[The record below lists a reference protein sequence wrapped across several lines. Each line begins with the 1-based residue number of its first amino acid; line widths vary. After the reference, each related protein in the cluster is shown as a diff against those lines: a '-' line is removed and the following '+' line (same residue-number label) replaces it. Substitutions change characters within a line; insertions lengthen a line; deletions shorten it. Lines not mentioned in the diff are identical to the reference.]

1 MKTVVLKVRS
11 LAEAL
16 TDALRAT
23 RTRRPSRSPTPSCK
37 STLAHP
43 LTLAASTLLCLLV
56 AACAGGEAIK
66 AQDALIA
73 RIGSVRPLPPDFLG
87 YNLDTSS
94 SIQNWHDPR
103 FLDVVRAL
111 HPGTLRY
118 PGGTVS
124 NYWDWRAG
132 TVDLKGQMYRGWLRR
147 FLQLHPHLHF
157 GLGDLQSGLDASR
170 ATAVFDLN
178 VLTGTLSNGLA
189 ELRAAQA
196 RGIRVRYVELGNE
209 FYLPLSDYR
218 RRFPNAHA
226 YARTA
231 SRWARAL
238 HAAFP
243 QACIAAVGAYLSN
256 PRWTRAHQPRQ
267 ANWNDDLM
275 RSWHDVN
282 AVTMH
287 IYLPIGMYL
296 SQKRLPFDAASVPD
310 LLGYTLTQMRAA
322 DRQMHAFGRL
332 PVWVTEYNVMDW
344 IKSPERWG
352 TLKRPGPV
360 CGTWTQALIVAAQTL
375 ALAQDPQVRL
385 TDVHA
390 LVGSSGFG
398 TLFADAYAFGRNEP
412 KVRPLARS
420 ASGVALAVLGEALRG
435 ATRLAPLRF
444 AGAPMLPGGSPA
456 LLGVEVWR
464 GDSRPTVLLL
474 NLSAKEETVRLPQLP
489 PGSPWQLLTA
499 QPTVRLSHP
508 THEIRRLSGKI
519 KGSLVLPRYALLSA
533 AGA

>member
-1 MKTVVLKVRS
+1 MRIVLRH
-11 LAEAL
+11 L
-16 TDALRAT
+16 TR
-23 RTRRPSRSPTPSCK
+23 
-37 STLAHP
+37 
-43 LTLAASTLLCLLV
+43 AASAGLFLLLT
-56 AACAGGEAIK
+56 ACAGVGTSN
-66 AQDALIA
+66 ALGTLTA
-73 RIGSVRPLPPDFLG
+73 HIGSVRVLPPDFLG

-132 TVDLKGQMYRGWLRR
+132 TIDLKGQMYRGWLRR
-147 FLQLHPHLHF
+147 FLQLYPHLHF
-157 GLGDLQSGLDASR
+157 GLGDLQSGLNASR

-178 VLTGTLSNGLA
+178 VLTGTLSNALA
-189 ELRAAQA
+189 ELRAAQT
-196 RGIRVRYVELGNE
+196 RGIRVRYIELGNE
-209 FYLPLSDYR
+209 FYLPQPDNR
-218 RRFPNAHA
+218 RRFPNAHD

-231 SRWARAL
+231 SRWAQAL

-243 QACIAAVGAYLSN
+243 QARIAAVGTYLSN
-256 PRWTRAHQPRQ
+256 PRWARAHQPRQ
-267 ANWNDDLM
+267 GNWNDDLM
-275 RSWHDVN
+275 RSLHSVD

-287 IYLPIGMYL
+287 IYLPIGRYL

-310 LLGYTLTQMRAA
+310 LLGYTLVQMRAA
-322 DRQMHAFGRL
+322 ERQMHAFGRL

-360 CGTWTQALIVAAQTL
+360 DGTWTQALIVAAQTL
-375 ALAQDPQVRL
+375 ALAQDSQVRL
-385 TDVHA
+385 ADVHA

-398 TLFADAYAFGRNEP
+398 TLFADPYAFGRNEP

-420 ASGVALAVLGEALRG
+420 ASGMALAVLGEALRG

-444 AGAPMLPGGSPA
+444 AGAPMLPGGSPG

-464 GDSRPTVLLL
+464 GDGKPTVLLL
-474 NLSAKEETVRLPQLP
+474 NLSAQEETVRLPRLP
-489 PGSPWQLLTA
+489 AGMPWQLLTA
-499 QPTVRLSHP
+499 NPTARLIHPVRQVQ
-508 THEIRRLSGKI
+508 RFSGNTD
-519 KGSLVLPRYALLSA
+519 GSLVLPAYSLLSVSENRSS
-533 AGA
+533 G